1 LTANSVNMR
10 LIGVKY
16 CGGCNPII
24 DRSKL
29 VREIEKVLPRDLS
42 LTTDQSS
49 QPWDIGILVCGC
61 PSACVD
67 KPEIRDV
74 ARRWIVVAGSAVDLD
89 ALPEGKMANAIVQ
102 KIRKL

>member
-1 LTANSVNMR
+1 MK

-29 VREIEKVLPRDLS
+29 VREIEKLLPRHLG
-42 LTTDQSS
+42 LTTDRSS
-49 QPWDIGILVCGC
+49 QPWDIGVLVCGC
-61 PSACVD
+61 PSACAD

-74 ARRWIVVAGSAVDLD
+74 ARRWIVVAGGLIDLD
-89 ALPEGKMANAIVQ
+89 ALPEDKMAEAIVQ
-102 KIRKL
+102 KIINL

>member
-1 LTANSVNMR
+1 MR

-29 VREIEKVLPRDLS
+29 VREIEKLLPRHLS
-42 LTTDQSS
+42 LTTDRSS
-49 QPWDIGILVCGC
+49 QPWDIGVLVCGC
-61 PSACVD
+61 PSACAD

-74 ARRWIVVAGSAVDLD
+74 ARRWIVVAGGLIDLD
-89 ALPEGKMANAIVQ
+89 ALPEDKMAEAIVQ
-102 KIRKL
+102 KIINL